1 MNKLFV
7 VKIDQENIK
16 NNFKFLEKSLVISE
30 TTLHKFIENIYQYFK
45 VNRHMRVHTGDKPP
59 KKQNTNNAA
68 RNNGTYE
75 TVCLSFETGFKTINN
90 NGS

>member
-1 MNKLFV
+1 
-7 VKIDQENIK
+7 
-16 NNFKFLEKSLVISE
+16 
-30 TTLHKFIENIYQYFK
+30 
-45 VNRHMRVHTGDKPP
+45 MRVHTGDKPP